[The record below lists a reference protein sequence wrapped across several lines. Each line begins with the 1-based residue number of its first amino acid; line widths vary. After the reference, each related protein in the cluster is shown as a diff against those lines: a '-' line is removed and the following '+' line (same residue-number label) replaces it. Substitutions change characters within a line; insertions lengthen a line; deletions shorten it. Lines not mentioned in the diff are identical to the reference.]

1 MKLSKS
7 LEELD
12 AVADE
17 LLAKSKAAADSKD
30 DEELAPEDVSSDA
43 EETDSKDETE
53 EEEDE
58 DVKKSCNC
66 PDDKLTKSDDEGSE
80 DDDIEKCDANG
91 DVADVKKSEDAEDE
105 DGGDETP
112 DEGDIEKSL
121 QDDFEANDLIK
132 SGVENSEFMAAVVE
146 VLTKS
151 LSDVQYDLQHQK
163 RVNEASDNIIA
174 KSMQAVLQAN
184 ATLQATNERLTRRI
198 NKIEKS
204 MSQGFDRVM
213 DSLDEIASQPAGMRK
228 SLASIDVHDRDF
240 GSSLNGQPVSAGFE
254 SLSKSQVLST
264 LQNEFM
270 SGNTSVTSQD
280 IIGYES
286 GAPLRID
293 LQTLVAN
300 KCK

>member
-66 PDDKLTKSDDEGSE
+66 PKNKLTKSDDEDSE
-80 DDDIEKCDANG
+80 DDIEKCDANG

-105 DGGDETP
+105 DEGDETP

-132 SGVENSEFMAAVVE
+132 SGIENSEFMAAVVE

-151 LSDVQYDLQHQK
+151 LSDVQYDMQHQK
-163 RVNEASDNIIA
+163 RVNEASSEIMA

-184 ATLQATNERLTRRI
+184 ATLQATNDRLTRRI

-204 MSQGFDRVM
+204 MSQGFDRIM

-264 LQNEFM
+264 LQNELM
-270 SGNTSVTSQD
+270 SGNTSVTPQD

-286 GAPLRID
+286 GAPLRTD